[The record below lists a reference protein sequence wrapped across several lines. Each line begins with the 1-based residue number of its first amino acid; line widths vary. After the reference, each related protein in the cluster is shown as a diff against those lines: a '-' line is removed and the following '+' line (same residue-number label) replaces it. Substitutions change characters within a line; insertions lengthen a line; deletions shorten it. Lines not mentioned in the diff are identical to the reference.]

1 MTLKLNSS
9 GGYTSIDAHAS
20 AANNA
25 LVLPQNNGTAGQIL
39 QTDGS
44 GNLTWVDKPT
54 SGITGMDQ
62 WRYTADDVAGGLD
75 PISSNLER
83 NDTDFEK
90 IGTGMSVS
98 SGIFTFP
105 STGIWWIQADAQF
118 KLSSQSTNYD
128 TIKIYGTTNN
138 SSYGVIAD
146 ALTSDGYGG
155 VSAVVYLHAT
165 CNTIFDVTDVSTH
178 KVKFITTMQTSSN
191 NFLMGSSQKNMTTFT
206 FIRLGDT

>member
-1 MTLKLNSS
+1 
-9 GGYTSIDAHAS
+9 
-20 AANNA
+20 
-25 LVLPQNNGTAGQIL
+25 
-39 QTDGS
+39 TDGS

>member
-44 GNLTWVDKPT
+44 GNLSWVDKP
-54 SGITGMDQ
+54 SGITEIDA
-62 WRYTADDVAGGLD
+62 WR
-75 PISSNLER
+75 IS
-83 NDTDFEK
+83 NDTAGDNNPLTSVERVDTGNFAK
-90 IGTGMSVS
+90 KGTGMTES

-105 STGIWWIQADAQF
+105 STGMWLVTFTGTIYGSGESNYSYLSIETTSDNGSNWVAHDWSVLVGAANTHYTSGSTQAIIDVTDKTNIKVKFRTDLSNNSAV
-118 KLSSQSTNYD
+118 LAGSSSQSY
-128 TIKIYGTTNN
+128 
-138 SSYGVIAD
+138 SY
-146 ALTSDGYGG
+146 
-155 VSAVVYLHAT
+155 
-165 CNTIFDVTDVSTH
+165 
-178 KVKFITTMQTSSN
+178 
-191 NFLMGSSQKNMTTFT
+191 FT